1 MSCFLVSHSCLA
13 ARLFAIGALS
23 VPLCHAEVWDVGGA
37 TPDAGTVD
45 GALALASDGDVIR
58 VFASP
63 VPGFTVGD
71 LDVAIVPGV
80 LGTQY
85 EVAGTITLQGLSAGK
100 AIVLVGA
107 HVTQWNAWDWG
118 LNADSCQ
125 GSLRLRD
132 LNVGMAGGVGL
143 DDQWVARIAG
153 CGDVS
158 LSDSTFVG
166 RRGSDGVGT
175 GLSGDGIDGEGAL
188 RIESS
193 HVFLSRVS
201 TAGGTGG
208 DGYFGSGFIPGYG
221 GDGGDATSI
230 EASEVFASLCI
241 FEGGA
246 YGYDDFVLSFG
257 HGFPGWGLVGTNS
270 NIAWQ
275 EGYYNSLNAALNPV
289 AASTRRISV
298 EDWISDTA
306 TLTLTLRGQPGDLVS
321 LVSSPEFAWSSNTA
335 AAPWLVSPAL
345 GRDLVPWRVL
355 GVVPA
360 SGQWTMAVP
369 VGDLPPFGHRTLRL
383 QAVFQS
389 SAGRY
394 LSNSQTALVL
404 DSAW

>member
-1 MSCFLVSHSCLA
+1 M
-13 ARLFAIGALS
+13 
-23 VPLCHAEVWDVGGA
+23 
-37 TPDAGTVD
+37 
-45 GALALASDGDVIR
+45 
-58 VFASP
+58 
-63 VPGFTVGD
+63 
-71 LDVAIVPGV
+71 
-80 LGTQY
+80 
-85 EVAGTITLQGLSAGK
+85 
-100 AIVLVGA
+100 
-107 HVTQWNAWDWG
+107 
-118 LNADSCQ
+118 
-125 GSLRLRD
+125 
-132 LNVGMAGGVGL
+132 
-143 DDQWVARIAG
+143 
-153 CGDVS
+153 
-158 LSDSTFVG
+158 
-166 RRGSDGVGT
+166 
-175 GLSGDGIDGEGAL
+175 
-188 RIESS
+188 
-193 HVFLSRVS
+193 
-201 TAGGTGG
+201 
-208 DGYFGSGFIPGYG
+208 
-221 GDGGDATSI
+221 
-230 EASEVFASLCI
+230 FASLCI